1 MCAHTDTAMGM
12 PCQCPTQRRIRFAKR
27 QYVLIFTNWF
37 ICVRSHGHGIGAVV
51 PVSDT
56 ARTRLV
62 KKAESLKRTY
72 LRVTPTP
79 ISSCFFFFSL
89 PVKQSPICFFFLV
102 VFVFFFFF
110 VGGFF
115 VCRCVLRM
123 VISPFCPSVL
133 SVRPLLVILKTVLK
147 LPYQTGLFFFFLIVY
162 TAFSSNFYYS
172 FFIYILKLNR

>member
-1 MCAHTDTAMGM
+1 MCAHADTAMGM
-12 PCQCPTQRRIRFAKR
+12 PCQCPTRRRIRFAKR

-56 ARTRLV
+56 AEIRDTHRTRLHACRSFLKKWRTRLV

-79 ISSCFFFFSL
+79 ISSCSFFFFL

-115 VCRCVLRM
+115 VCRCVLRI

-147 LPYQTGLFFFFLIVY
+147 LPYQTDLF
-162 TAFSSNFYYS
+162 
-172 FFIYILKLNR
+172 